1 MLHTDVRDDQESS
14 LVAGCLGHRMHT
26 YDINKGVRQLLIQV
40 NQRSKDISENEEEE
54 STEECSV
61 IKESSKSVTVLII
74 DKR

>member
-54 STEECSV
+54 STEE
-61 IKESSKSVTVLII
+61 
-74 DKR
+74 